1 MRSDE
6 RPSRAIR
13 PPLVHLLDP
22 SVSLLLRS
30 TFFVLAGALLTLSF
44 SSPLYSQDSTRYF
57 YKGLTYGS
65 QANFSPLS
73 VVMNGSF
80 DILQVSNRNNRIFDL
95 RIASGMRNVWENVTR
110 PSGVISQYGWGRF
123 IRTEVFPTSIR
134 LESAQYWPNYQLHL
148 IGGGITYVATAE
160 WYEFHG
166 FAYPYTMSALTMAA
180 YHYLN
185 EAIETQDYRGP
196 NVDPIADLLIFDP
209 LGIALFSVPGVARFF
224 SETLHAADWSFQ
236 PMINVHDRTLINN
249 GQNYSYKLKLPFVD
263 RWKIFYFNGMEG
275 GIGLSYMTTETDHLS
290 FSGGYS
296 ARNLVH
302 VENNTGVRTLTTT
315 LIRTFA
321 LFYDRNNSLLSS
333 LIIGGARGYKVR
345 FNVYPGLVG
354 IGRLLVGGALM
365 MDRGN
370 RLILGVMVS
379 LSPVGVSSPIG
390 L

>member
-1 MRSDE
+1 MTRGSASSFA
-6 RPSRAIR
+6 RCSIVIFIA
-13 PPLVHLLDP
+13 
-22 SVSLLLRS
+22 
-30 TFFVLAGALLTLSF
+30 TF
-44 SSPLYSQDSTRYF
+44 SSACLSLSLHAQDSTYYF
-57 YKGLTYGS
+57 YRGYSYGS
-65 QANFSPLS
+65 QASYSPLS

-80 DILQVSNRNNRIFDL
+80 DILQVSNRNNKLFDL

-123 IRTEVFPTSIR
+123 IRTEVIPTSIK
-134 LESAQYWPNYQLHL
+134 LENAQYWPNYQLHL

-160 WYEFHG
+160 WYQFHG
-166 FAYPYTMSALTMAA
+166 VAYPYTMSALTMVA

-185 EAIETQDYRGP
+185 EAVETQDYRGP

-209 LGIALFSVPGVARFF
+209 LGIALFSIPGVAKFF

-236 PMINVHDRTLINN
+236 PMINVRDRTLINN
-249 GQNYSYKLKLPFVD
+249 GQNFSYKLKLPFVN

-275 GIGLSYMTTETDHLS
+275 GIGLSYMTTETDHIS
-290 FSGGYS
+290 FSGGCS
-296 ARNLVH
+296 TRNLVH

-345 FNVYPGLVG
+345 LNIYPGLIG

-365 MDRGN
+365 MDGGN
-370 RLILGVMVS
+370 RLILGVTVS
-379 LSPVGVSSPIG
+379 LSPVGLSSPIG